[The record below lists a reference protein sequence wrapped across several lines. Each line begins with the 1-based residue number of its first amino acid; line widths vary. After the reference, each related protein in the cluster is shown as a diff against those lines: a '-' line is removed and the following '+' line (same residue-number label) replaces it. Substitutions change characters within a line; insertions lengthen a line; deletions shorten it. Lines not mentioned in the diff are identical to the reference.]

1 MTNTEQT
8 PTGIHVTFDGTA
20 SDVINHI
27 GALMASVADTF
38 GMVTVLADASGS
50 GQTRED
56 AEGNILQAI
65 YENAW
70 NRLHRKRA
78 EREHTS

>member
-20 SDVINHI
+20 VDVINHI

-38 GMVTVLADASGS
+38 GVVTVLTDGS
-50 GQTRED
+50 GMTRED

-70 NRLHRKRA
+70 NRLHRKR
-78 EREHTS
+78 EDREHTS